1 MPALRET
8 GPYIYPTWLPKLLA
22 GLDRCEW
29 KIWFQVHHDGRAW
42 EKLGSD
48 FNLTRYNIEHTE
60 LVRLCTE
67 EYEQWGF
74 TVTVEAQNQFKLY
87 VGDATIS
94 GRPVKGGGKTY
105 HWAEKKCTT
114 EIMADGSDLGV
125 GLATG
130 TVGRRS
136 WEDYAPALAWSEPN
150 LMRSL
155 AESTW

>member
-1 MPALRET
+1 MTTWKLALAWRSRAM
-8 GPYIYPTWLPKLLA
+8 LPRM
-22 GLDRCEW
+22 G
-29 KIWFQVHHDGRAW
+29 
-42 EKLGSD
+42 
-48 FNLTRYNIEHTE
+48 
-60 LVRLCTE
+60 
-67 EYEQWGF
+67 
-74 TVTVEAQNQFKLY
+74 
-87 VGDATIS
+87 
-94 GRPVKGGGKTY
+94 VKGGGKTY

-136 WEDYAPALAWSEPN
+136 WEDYAPALAWSGPN